1 MRLNLKIL
9 VFMTALAVFQHLGG
23 RGYDYRESILPPIA
37 SAIRDASHRKSH
49 GDAMIHGPVAF
60 AVPFIAACLFAVLR
74 LLSIWSPRLDHYL
87 WLLAVFVPA
96 SLLVAVFT
104 SAL

>member
-1 MRLNLKIL
+1 
-9 VFMTALAVFQHLGG
+9 MTIVT
-23 RGYDYRESILPPIA
+23 SILPPIA

-87 WLLAVFVPA
+87 WLLAVFVRRRYWLP
-96 SLLVAVFT
+96 SLRRPYNAPVHHVWNLH
-104 SAL
+104 ALSPYVCCNS